1 MRSLA
6 LRCQPFDAA
15 TPRAPCVALR
25 YTSQA
30 MPALPADAPLSY
42 EEYLRFEESVDSRH
56 EFIDGDIL
64 AMAGG
69 TRRHA
74 VLKSRLATE
83 LTIGLGKDAPCGV
96 EDSDTRVVV
105 ERGSNLNAYR
115 PDMTFAEKADP
126 SARPRWRRRQSHARR
141 RGHESKHG
149 EAGPRSEARRLSAP
163 SILARVPHRLP
174 RSPRVRGV
182 VSRERRCRL
191 DAARLHRGSGRAPPP
206 GGLRRRGRSVQ
217 GPASPS
223 LSEPRDVGC
232 RSRAT

>member
-1 MRSLA
+1 
-6 LRCQPFDAA
+6 
-15 TPRAPCVALR
+15 
-25 YTSQA
+25 

-105 ERGSNLNAYR
+105 ERGSNLNAYY
-115 PDMTFAEKADP
+115 PDMVVICGEGETHPRDRDGGVVNPTLVVEVTSRNTEKRD
-126 SARPRWRRRQSHARR
+126 
-141 RGHESKHG
+141 
-149 EAGPRSEARRLSAP
+149 
-163 SILARVPHRLP
+163 
-174 RSPRVRGV
+174 RGV
-182 VSRERRCRL
+182 KLDDYRLLPSLREYLIVSHVRHELEVWSRASADAEWTRRVFTEGQVV
-191 DAARLHRGSGRAPPP
+191 RLHLEVSVAVDDLYKDPLPP
-206 GGLRRRGRSVQ
+206 R
-217 GPASPS
+217 
-223 LSEPRDVGC
+223 
-232 RSRAT
+232 